1 MKRHDYCS
9 INCFRCSPGGSSVAC
24 WSSFQVT
31 RAQRQTDESL
41 LELDQQR
48 KETAKV
54 QQASNDELDKVW
66 PLGGAA
72 AVMESTVFDK

>member
-1 MKRHDYCS
+1 MM
-9 INCFRCSPGGSSVAC
+9 IAVGLPSSCDAHQVAAVLHVL
-24 WSSFQVT
+24 SSFQVT

-54 QQASNDELDKVW
+54 QQASNDELDKVR

-72 AVMESTVFDK
+72 AVSESAVLDE